1 MQGILAVYMIANA
14 KADGA
19 GQGFITVALAVIG
32 FIVKKCML
40 QFADPINLETAML
53 IAGALANFGLEG
65 QSCMLHNMYFTW
77 LARFCS
83 VAISME

>member
-1 MQGILAVYMIANA
+1 MIANA
-14 KADGA
+14 KSSGA

-53 IAGALANFGLEG
+53 IAGARMHWRSHA
-65 QSCMLHNMYFTW
+65 S
-77 LARFCS
+77 S
-83 VAISME
+83 VAVSISQALHCRTRAVRNLWC